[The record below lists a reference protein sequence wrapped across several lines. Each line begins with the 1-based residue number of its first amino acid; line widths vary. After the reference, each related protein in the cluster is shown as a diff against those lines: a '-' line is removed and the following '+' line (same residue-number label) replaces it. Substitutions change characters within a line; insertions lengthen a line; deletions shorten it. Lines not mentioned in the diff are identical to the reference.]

1 MLSLLLYFTVIAVNA
16 VDYFVIETE
25 DSSEQPEILLD
36 RRGSNVLK
44 EDNLTTF
51 SEGVK
56 EFGADYGGYG
66 PQGYLAP
73 VCIIILH
80 PNI

>member
-1 MLSLLLYFTVIAVNA
+1 MRVCVWFSGQKVTT

-25 DSSEQPEILLD
+25 DSIEQPEILLD